1 MIAYVLLVWAV
12 IATAVSVAGQ
22 GTGSAAARSSGNELL
37 ASIPFEESGSSVFLP
52 VSVNGSPPLW
62 FNLDSGAN
70 TCLIDVSHAKQLGIE
85 LQKTKQGSGAGAG
98 PVTYFTIRKEGASFT
113 LKSIVFGCEHTA
125 AIDLSQN
132 FAITGHDLDGVI
144 GSDFFERFV
153 VEIDYEARLVRLFD
167 PKNFEYKGSGETVPL
182 TFEKRLPHIEA
193 ELTVPGQPPQHKLLL
208 VDSGSEDAV
217 DDEIILKSA
226 GPKREVTGGV
236 GLGQEYKVTFG
247 TISQFRVGRIALDN
261 LPSVA
266 PGVSLVGGEVLRRF
280 TIVFD
285 FGRRRMYWEPNRHLA
300 DLFEN
305 IDPSGIDLRLAPD
318 RRTLSIHEVQK
329 NSAAERAGLRAGD
342 RISEIDGV
350 PAPEFGLRRV
360 VKLFSRKNAH
370 YALLVERGG
379 ERVRL
384 SLDLD

>member
-1 MIAYVLLVWAV
+1 MGFVLLVWALV
-12 IATAVSVAGQ
+12 ATTVSATGQ
-22 GTGSAAARSSGNELL
+22 GTVSPAARSSGNELI

-70 TCLIDVSHAKQLGIE
+70 TCLVDVSHAKQLGIK
-85 LQKTKQGSGAGAG
+85 LQETKQGTGAGAG
-98 PVTYFTIRKEGASFT
+98 PVTYFTIRKEDASFK
-113 LKSIVFGCEHTA
+113 LKSIVFSCEHTA

-132 FAITGHDLDGVI
+132 FASTGHDLDGVI
-144 GSDFFERFV
+144 GSDFFEGFV
-153 VEIDYEARLVRLFD
+153 VEINYEAHVVRIFD
-167 PKNFEYKGSGETVPL
+167 PKNFEYKGPGETVPL
-182 TFEKRLPHIEA
+182 MFYKRLPHVEA
-193 ELTVPGQPPQHKLLL
+193 SLTVQGQATERKLLL

-217 DDEIILKSA
+217 DDEIILKSV

-236 GLGQEYKVTFG
+236 GLGKEYKVTFG
-247 TISQFRVGRIALDN
+247 TISQFRLGSITLEN

-266 PGVSLVGGEVLRRF
+266 PGVSLVGGEILRRF

-285 FGRRRMYWEPNRHLA
+285 YGRRRMYWEPNSHLA
-300 DLFEN
+300 DSFE
-305 IDPSGIDLRLAPD
+305 IGDPSGIDLRLAPD
-318 RRTLSIHEVQK
+318 RRTFSIHEVRK

-350 PAPEFGLRRV
+350 SAPELGLRRAAR
-360 VKLFSRKNAH
+360 LFSRKNSH
-370 YALLVERGG
+370 YAIVLERGG
-379 ERVRL
+379 ERFRV